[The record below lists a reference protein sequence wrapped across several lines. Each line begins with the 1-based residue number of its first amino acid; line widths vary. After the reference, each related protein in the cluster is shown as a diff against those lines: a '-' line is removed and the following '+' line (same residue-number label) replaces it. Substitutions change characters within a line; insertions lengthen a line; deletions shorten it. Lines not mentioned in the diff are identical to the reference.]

1 MDKRISVLYSIVA
14 LVLLGMAVFIFFSPE
29 DRLDNTL
36 ALSQRHATDIVSDVD
51 DDPRYASGFHLI
63 AGICALLLVG
73 FLFWA
78 CYRKFQIDSQAELVA
93 IEDSL
98 YEISLATGRT
108 EYDLLG
114 KSAEEWSV
122 SGARIDRDFKRYMAD
137 QVLPHYAKDFVR
149 KNNIHLDEALVIK
162 KEVEP
167 TSWSEWAKALLVFP
181 GSALLLFFMTVLLE

>member
-14 LVLLGMAVFIFFSPE
+14 LVLLSMAVFIFFSPE
-29 DRLDNTL
+29 DRLDSTL
-36 ALSQRHATDIVSDVD
+36 ALSQRHASDIVSDVD
-51 DDPRYASGFHLI
+51 DDPRYASEFHLI

-114 KSAEEWSV
+114 VSAEEWSV
-122 SGARIDRDFKRYMAD
+122 SGARIDQDFKRYMAE

>member
-29 DRLDNTL
+29 DRLDSTL
-36 ALSQRHATDIVSDVD
+36 ALSQRHASDIVSDVD
-51 DDPRYASGFHLI
+51 DDPRYASEFHLI

-114 KSAEEWSV
+114 VSAEEWSV
-122 SGARIDRDFKRYMAD
+122 SGARIDQDFKRYMID

-149 KNNIHLDEALVIK
+149 KNKIHLDESLVNK

-167 TSWSEWAKALLVFP
+167 TSWSDWAKGLLVFP
-181 GSALLLFFMTVLLE
+181 GSVLLLFSMAFLLV